1 MNMNPLVLSP
11 DELVLVAAAL
21 RDARDSWEN
30 YAASCVKF
38 TPKVSVMYQEDARGA
53 RTILKRIQDHW
64 NEETQEMKTERVNA
78 YVERQEYLA
87 RMEDKFGPVNDDSHL
102 ESLKDE
108 GMEGL

>member
-64 NEETQEMKTERVNA
+64 TTERVNA

>member
-64 NEETQEMKTERVNA
+64 NEETQEMKTER
-78 YVERQEYLA
+78 ERQEYLA
-87 RMEDKFGPVNDDSHL
+87 RMEDKFGPSNDDGHL
-102 ESLKDE
+102 ESLEGE